1 MIFGHFIGWWD
12 NSMAVNYEEN
22 GLLVSI
28 IMILGLMVFPCFL
41 FIYGFNQVNSFLKR
55 RGDVSNRHK
64 IRSRAIKRS
73 IIFLI
78 FLVFTMIIMAFSRGE
93 PEKML
98 NYIFNWHLFHLFAFS
113 TLFFLLMWE
122 LACWIEEK
130 INGYWSSQQ
139 CLTII
144 LLLNFILVIT
154 LFFLFH
160 DYMIKQPVGF
170 PVQSEIKRI
179 IEYALLDIS
188 TSGVIPWLSFP
199 LAGGITASFL
209 DLNNIHKIRATE
221 KSVIIL
227 SANLAFLAVGL
238 LYLAEE
244 RFISHGIGYTSSFSH
259 IFISIGLIGFVFMII
274 VLLLDINQ
282 KIPRK
287 SAIRLFYP
295 IIIVSKISLTVYL
308 IHPVFGVLNPSL
320 IPSKLVLMLL
330 ASLYSLFFVILAHFW
345 QKWDFKYSFEWI
357 IKEFS

>member
-1 MIFGHFIGWWD
+1 
-12 NSMAVNYEEN
+12 MAVNYEES
-22 GLLVSI
+22 GLLVTI

-41 FIYGFNQVNSFLKR
+41 FLYGFNQVNSFLKR
-55 RGDVSNRHK
+55 GGDILNRNK
-64 IRSRAIKRS
+64 IRSHAIKRS
-73 IIFLI
+73 IIFLF
-78 FLVFTMIIMAFSRGE
+78 FLVITMIIMAFSRGE
-93 PEKML
+93 PEKSF

-113 TLFFLLMWE
+113 TIFLLLMWE

-139 CLTII
+139 CLTVI
-144 LLLNFILVIT
+144 LLLNFALIIAF
-154 LFFLFH
+154 FFLFH
-160 DYMIKQPVGF
+160 DYMMKQPVAF

-209 DLNNIHKIRATE
+209 DLSNIHKIRVTE
-221 KSVIIL
+221 KSVILL
-227 SANLAFLAVGL
+227 SVNLIFLVIGL
-238 LYLAEE
+238 LYSLEE
-244 RFISHGIGYTSSFSH
+244 RFVSHGIGYTSSFSH
-259 IFISIGLIGFVFMII
+259 VFISIGLIGFIFVIL
-274 VLLLDINQ
+274 VLLLDIYQ

-287 SAIRLFYP
+287 STIRLFYP

-308 IHPVFGVLNPSL
+308 IHPVVGVFDPSL
-320 IPSKLVLMLL
+320 IPSESVLMSL

-345 QKWDFKYSFEWI
+345 QRWDFKYSFEWI